1 VGRIGQ
7 RPRPA
12 GPELA
17 VEAVDR
23 ARGGEDAS
31 DERLQLG
38 AAASR
43 GDDLGLGLLGVRVD
57 RVVEEA
63 RGGPAGQG
71 ALEQVEAGLRVA
83 VGVGLGDV
91 ALLDLDV
98 DDVAV
103 GVLDVEAAGQCPLLS
118 RVGCRTSIACWGLM
132 SLTCRRRC
140 GERRADDVRRKRMK
154 FGTQRRGSWPC
165 RPARIGDD
173 QEVDEWSALDEE
185 AFARSVF
192 RRRWLNALHRS
203 GVTTVGEARAM
214 SGDRLLRIPNV
225 GPKAIAEISQALAD
239 ATVRSDDP
247 LECLGLPTA
256 RVSSERDRELIR
268 MRQQGVTL
276 AQLAR
281 RFRISR
287 ERVRQILE
295 RDGW

>member
-1 VGRIGQ
+1 
-7 RPRPA
+7 
-12 GPELA
+12 
-17 VEAVDR
+17 
-23 ARGGEDAS
+23 
-31 DERLQLG
+31 
-38 AAASR
+38 
-43 GDDLGLGLLGVRVD
+43 
-57 RVVEEA
+57 
-63 RGGPAGQG
+63 
-71 ALEQVEAGLRVA
+71 
-83 VGVGLGDV
+83 
-91 ALLDLDV
+91 
-98 DDVAV
+98 
-103 GVLDVEAAGQCPLLS
+103 
-118 RVGCRTSIACWGLM
+118 
-132 SLTCRRRC
+132 
-140 GERRADDVRRKRMK
+140 MK